1 MFDQDIPDNH
11 CSGFVAVVGRPN
23 VGKSTL
29 LNHFLG
35 QKVAIVSPK
44 PQTTRNRLLGILNF
58 PSDIHAEIS
67 TFIPPAQVVFIDTPG
82 IHKPQ
87 HRLGKFLVDTAM
99 EAIPNSDAVLWIVDA
114 SHAPNRSDKMV
125 AQALAQARQQG
136 RLTGKV
142 LLVLN
147 KIDLV
152 GKIPKEAFG
161 QSTLPSAKQADIIN
175 YHHTLSN
182 LTYIESLS
190 KPFMD
195 LFNADSWIP
204 MSATLG
210 TNQSYLL
217 YYLVDQLP
225 LGPRFF
231 PEDQVTDQNMRFIAA
246 DIVREAA
253 LNLLQKEIPHTIA
266 VGIEEF
272 KERSDTMT
280 YINATIILERD
291 SHKKIV
297 IGKNGRT
304 LKRIGQHARKELEAL
319 IGTKVY
325 LELWVKV
332 RPKWRS
338 KEEELKQLGYSL
350 A

>member
-11 CSGFVAVVGRPN
+11 RSGFVSVVGRPN

-35 QKVAIVSPK
+35 QKIAIVSPK

-58 PSDIHAEIS
+58 PSDIHPDLSI
-67 TFIPPAQVVFIDTPG
+67 FLPPAQIVFVDTPG

-99 EAIPNSDAVLWIVDA
+99 EAIPNSDVVLWLVDA
-114 SHAPNRSDKMV
+114 SQTLNRSDKMV
-125 AQALAQARQQG
+125 AQALKQARQQG
-136 RLTGKV
+136 RFTGKV

-152 GKIPKEAFG
+152 GKIPKEDFG
-161 QSTLPSAKQADIIN
+161 QSTIPEAKLADITN
-175 YHHTLSN
+175 YHHTLCN
-182 LTYIESLS
+182 LAYIQALS
-190 KPFMD
+190 KSYLE
-195 LFNADSWIP
+195 LFTADTWIP
-204 MSATLG
+204 ISATIG
-210 TNQSYLL
+210 TNQPYLL
-217 YYLVDQLP
+217 HQLVDQLL

-246 DIVREAA
+246 DIVREAT
-253 LNLLQKEIPHTIA
+253 LHLLQKEIPHTIA

-304 LKRIGQHARKELEAL
+304 LKQIGQYARKELEEL